1 MINIL
6 KKFAKELNNTESQA
20 VINKSI
26 EEFDNSLY
34 NRGYL
39 VIDVR
44 ELSSI
49 FDPEKVEADTE
60 VDQIVLDPR

>member
-20 VINKSI
+20 FINKSI